1 MKKPIIVSVIMAL
14 VLLAGGFF
22 APVHA
27 QDPAKEEKPT
37 FYRLIPGVY
46 VNGWPRFTIHYPKD
60 WVERYREPLLETF
73 RASVPGPVPYPF
85 FLVAFGIGPL
95 ALETTAENLV
105 SLRRRAATD
114 VSIVSDKPSQLQDG
128 TPAREVELRFV
139 LNGIPFHNVALA
151 TKKGDL
157 WTMTVVWSDKGRVR
171 EDLKAIL
178 YSRQNHP
185 GKEEP
190 VKVPPD
196 IQEFLDRYCSDLVS
210 HDVERVMAHY
220 SDRFLD
226 SGIRKGEMERNR
238 RREIGLVSSYEL
250 GITEF
255 VIEGDKVHLTGFVLG
270 PIPGKWPLGN
280 TTIIKENGEWK
291 WYGNQRDVSP

>member
-1 MKKPIIVSVIMAL
+1 MKKLINLLLVMAVML
-14 VLLAGGFF
+14 FAWGFF
-22 APVHA
+22 TPSHA
-27 QDPAKEEKPT
+27 QDTSKEEKPT

-46 VNGWPRFTIHYPKD
+46 VNGWPRFTVTFPKD
-60 WVERYREPLLETF
+60 WVERHREPLLETF
-73 RASVPGPVPYPF
+73 RASAPGPVPYPF

-95 ALETTAENLV
+95 PLETTAENLL

-114 VSIVSDKPSQLQDG
+114 VSIVSDKPSQLRDG

-139 LNGIPFHNVALA
+139 LNGIPFHNMALA

-157 WTMTVVWSDKGRVR
+157 WIMTVVWSHEGRVG

-178 YSRQNHP
+178 YSRQNQS

-226 SGIRKGEMERNR
+226 SGIRKGEMERNQR
-238 RREIGLVSSYEL
+238 RGIGLVLSYEV

-280 TTIIKENGEWK
+280 STIIKENGEWK
-291 WYGNQRDVSP
+291 WYGNQRDISP